1 MNGELLRLIDA
12 IHRDKDI
19 DREVIFQGI
28 ESALTTAAKK
38 RLGTDEI
45 LVEIDRENGSIIAH
59 GAAGDLS
66 PAVLGRI
73 AAQTAKQVILQKIRE
88 AERDVIYSDYE
99 TKKHDLVTGSI
110 ARFEGPNVI
119 VQLGKTEGILPKRE
133 QVPDE
138 IYNVGDR
145 LRCYVLDVKKVG
157 QRVRLILSRAH
168 PDFIRRLFELE
179 VPELA
184 EHIIEIKALV
194 RESGYRTKIAVASID
209 QRVDCVGACVG
220 VRGSRIRTIIDELN
234 GEKIDIIRWSE
245 SAEVLLMHALKP
257 AHINQIVL
265 DEVVGKA
272 RVIVEED
279 QLSLAIG
286 RRGQNVRL
294 ASRLTG
300 WEIDILSPDEYVE
313 RQKLALQSFELLPSV
328 TATDAE
334 VLLQGGYLS
343 LREIGENGPEAL
355 SEVEGFDMER
365 AEEIV
370 GHLDQTDLTPE
381 DEAIK
386 AIGRGGPKP
395 PPASETPA
403 AEGDGGADAPAED
416 EPAGD
421 EAGSTDTEGG
431 EAPAD
436 GDADASAEAAE
447 TPAEDTD
454 DAAPAEGETAT
465 EEETEATAG

>member
-45 LVEIDRENGSIIAH
+45 LVEIDRDSGSIIAH
-59 GAAGDLS
+59 GAAGDLE
-66 PAVLGRI
+66 PGVLGRI

-99 TKKHDLVTGSI
+99 TKKHDLVTGTI

-119 VQLGKTEGILPKRE
+119 IQLGKTEGILPKRE

-157 QRVRLILSRAH
+157 QRVRIILSRAH

-313 RQKLALQSFELLPSV
+313 RQKLALQSFERLPSV
-328 TATDAE
+328 TPEEAE

-355 SEVEGFDMER
+355 AEIEGFDQER

-381 DEAIK
+381 DDAIK

-395 PPASETPA
+395 PPAPEPS
-403 AEGDGGADAPAED
+403 AEG

-421 EAGSTDTEGG
+421 DAGSTDTEGG
-431 EAPAD
+431 D
-436 GDADASAEAAE
+436 DAAEAAE
-447 TPAEDTD
+447 ATDDDAPAED
-454 DAAPAEGETAT
+454 APAPVADEGAAEA
-465 EEETEATAG
+465 ETEATAG